1 MNNEILQW
9 VITVVGASGI
19 VGTIITAVIK
29 KQLEKQY
36 EVMERREKLRDD
48 NMFLMMERVDNCAE
62 MTHMMAKKLH
72 DAGII
77 NGDLQE
83 LDDKNKELNGKYNDH
98 LRSLALEVLNK

>member
-9 VITVVGASGI
+9 IVAVVGASGI